1 MKQILYIL
9 GLVLLLS
16 GIFTSCKPDPLDA
29 MRENEI
35 VALDEYVKKN
45 NLAGAKDDA
54 TGIYFKLLEPSS
66 DTTLVL
72 VESRFKLLLE
82 FTITFI
88 DGKAIPVDYFFTT
101 DDGFGH
107 HYEPRT
113 FYVDVSNDVVNQEYI
128 QQIAGL
134 HRGLKK
140 MHVGD
145 KAFMVIPS
153 ELAFKAVDMSSTL
166 GIPRFSTLLVT
177 VFVYKGYSPAQQ
189 Q

>member
-9 GLVLLLS
+9 GLVVLLS

-35 VALDEYVKKN
+35 VTLDKYIKDN

-54 TGIYFKLLEPSS
+54 TGIYFKLIERSS
-66 DTTLVL
+66 DTTLVR
-72 VESRFKLLLE
+72 SGFKLLLE

-88 DGKAIPVDYFFTT
+88 DGKEIPVDYYFTT
-101 DDGFGH
+101 DDGLGH
-107 HYEPRT
+107 HYEPRS
-113 FYVDVSNDVVNQEYI
+113 FYVDVSNDLVNQEYV
-128 QQIAGL
+128 QQIVGL

-166 GIPRFSTLLVT
+166 GIPRFSTLLAT
-177 VFVYKGYSPAQQ
+177 VYVKKGYSPAQQ

>member
-1 MKQILYIL
+1 MKQILFIL
-9 GLVLLLS
+9 GLVVLLS
-16 GIFTSCKPDPLDA
+16 GIFTSCKPDALDA
-29 MRENEI
+29 LREDEI
-35 VALDEYVKKN
+35 VTLDKYVKDN

-54 TGIYFKLLEPSS
+54 TGIYFKLLERSS
-66 DTTLVL
+66 DTTLVR
-72 VESRFKLLLE
+72 SGFKLLLE
-82 FTITFI
+82 FTVTFI
-88 DGKAIPVDYFFTT
+88 DGTAIPIDYYFTT
-101 DDGFGH
+101 DDGEGRHF
-107 HYEPRT
+107 EPRS
-113 FYVDVSNDVVNQEYI
+113 FYVDVSNEIVNEEYV

-145 KAFMVIPS
+145 KALMVIPS

-177 VFVYKGYSPAQQ
+177 VYVYRGYSPAQQ

>member
-9 GLVLLLS
+9 GLVVLLS
-16 GIFTSCKPDPLDA
+16 GILTSCKPDALDA
-29 MRENEI
+29 LREDEI
-35 VALDEYVKKN
+35 VALDKYVKDN
-45 NLAGAKDDA
+45 NLAENKDVS
-54 TGIYFKLLEPSS
+54 GIYFKLLEPST
-66 DTTLVL
+66 DTTLIR
-72 VESRFKLLLE
+72 SGFKVLLE
-82 FTITFI
+82 FTVTFI
-88 DGKAIPVDYFFTT
+88 DGTAIPIDYFFTT
-101 DDGFGH
+101 DDGAGR
-107 HYEPRT
+107 HYEPRS
-113 FYVDVSNDVVNQEYI
+113 FYVDVSNDVVNQEYV

-166 GIPRFSTLLVT
+166 GIPRFSTLLAT
-177 VFVYKGYSPAQQ
+177 VYVYRGYSPAQQ